1 MILLT
6 WQGSG
11 IIYVRSYTL
20 INSDCSTGL
29 EVFIPGTFDSYKATA
44 VHYIN
49 TNDVVMRSKLSKI
62 RKSGTTI
69 IVLHHYDLDKV
80 LQIFKMVSHRYI
92 YVAILQNLQYS

>member
-11 IIYVRSYTL
+11 IIYVRIAIYIYTL

-62 RKSGTTI
+62 RKSGTTV
-69 IVLHHYDLDKV
+69 IVLYHYDLA
-80 LQIFKMVSHRYI
+80 R
-92 YVAILQNLQYS
+92 